1 MSQYESLTLFFNIV
15 VAVSAVVIGVFQ
27 ILINLR
33 LKKLQD
39 YVAIAAV
46 PGEGVIKLLNT
57 GTINLYLHG
66 FKILDNDQKFERP
79 RLLPAGA
86 GETAYYWIPPPVTL
100 KVGEE
105 FKLTIYLKDEFD
117 KKWISEH
124 GGERLNLQ
132 ADYDNKERN
141 LLALRIWS
149 YKTYKAKWQF

>member
-1 MSQYESLTLFFNIV
+1 MSQYEFLTLFFNIV

-46 PGEGVIKLLNT
+46 PGQGAIKLLNT
-57 GTINLYLHG
+57 GAINLYLYG

-86 GETAYYWIPPPVTL
+86 GETAYYWIPPPVAL
-100 KVGEE
+100 KVGEK
-105 FKLTIYLKDEFD
+105 FKLTIYLKDEFG

-132 ADYDNKERN
+132 VESGDKERN
-141 LLALRIWS
+141 VLAFKIWS
-149 YKTYKAKWQF
+149 YRTYKGKWQF